1 MKFKNE
7 GIKTSSLV
15 RGGLPRS
22 IRLLKFFVIILGIA
36 ILSLISLMIFKITRG
51 DLNKNSDTII
61 QNIQTQRNNNFKLT
75 IPENENIISI
85 SSELDDIFI
94 LTEGVKIQR
103 IIIIS
108 NLKDLKVIEIK
119 KDKEISF
126 K

>member
-94 LTEGVKIQR
+94 LTEGVKSQR

-108 NLKDLKVIEIK
+108 NLKDLKIIEIK